1 MEFSDSLHRYF
12 VDQLAGHAR
21 ADNAAGPGFVLAAA
35 DLQLRQLEKLAEHG
49 SPEVGVLTAS
59 YAEFTGWLLQDSGDN
74 VGALRH
80 TDQAVELAEVF
91 GDSSL
96 TAYNLMRKSNILT
109 SLHEW
114 QRARSVAQK
123 AVVLAERD
131 APDLLPVCLRQHA
144 LAQSYLRD
152 EREAKEALQRALD
165 LTKPAVRDSTN
176 PSAYCTTS
184 YVQMEAALCLLAV
197 GNPVRSPRR
206 VPGRWRP
213 GQRNWCVTSR
223 CVWPG
228 WLLPGASFGR
238 SRRPVSPRSTLCS
251 VSRLRRLLV

>member
-74 VGALRH
+74 VGALRP

-123 AVVLAERD
+123 AVVLAER
-131 APDLLPVCLRQHA
+131 AHRTC
-144 LAQSYLRD
+144 
-152 EREAKEALQRALD
+152 
-165 LTKPAVRDSTN
+165 
-176 PSAYCTTS
+176 
-184 YVQMEAALCLLAV
+184 
-197 GNPVRSPRR
+197 
-206 VPGRWRP
+206 
-213 GQRNWCVTSR
+213 SR
-223 CVWPG
+223 CVCVSTR
-228 WLLPGASFGR
+228 WL
-238 SRRPVSPRSTLCS
+238 SPTCVMSGKPKKLSSEHLT
-251 VSRLRRLLV
+251 